1 MLSQS
6 ELTSLQKIIN
16 DDTKSFEDL
25 KIFSNSFF
33 NKSIHYKV
41 GITLSILIKDNQLS
55 LSQEISSFYI
65 LYCLSEDER
74 EKGFFPL
81 NSLIIDILKETKI
94 KTKRIFLFELLK
106 NKITNNKIKIKDYIN
121 YTEQFKNNKKLED
134 DINLEIIKLS
144 NNKEKILEKD
154 LYLNPMIH
162 EKKITDKKIN
172 DINNNNVQ
180 LTSEEPLFYFFKSN
194 YMSYYESSTNLFRN
208 EPYWIFPMLKHNF
221 IWENNTY
228 DKISFLLN
236 QLLSNTPLTN
246 EDCKYIITTFSK
258 NPNIIKNINFT
269 PDQMMSLI
277 EKNESLSFEILAVIC
292 RVCLNE

>member
-25 KIFSNSFF
+25 KTFSNSFF
-33 NKSIHYKV
+33 SKSIHYKV
-41 GITLSILIKDNQLS
+41 GITLGMLIRDHQLS

-65 LYCLSEDER
+65 LYCLSENER
-74 EKGFFPL
+74 EKGFNTL

-94 KTKRIFLFELLK
+94 NTKKIFLFELLK
-106 NKITNNKIKIKDYIN
+106 NKITNNKIKIKDYIK
-121 YTEQFKNNKKLED
+121 YTEQLKNNKKLED

-144 NNKEKILEKD
+144 NNKEKILKKD

-172 DINNNNVQ
+172 DINNNVQ

-194 YMSYYESSTNLFRN
+194 YMSYYDSSTNLFRN

-236 QLLSNTPLTN
+236 QLLSNTPLSN
-246 EDCKYIITTFSK
+246 EDCKYIITTVSK

-269 PDQMMSLI
+269 PDQMMILI
-277 EKNESLSFEILAVIC
+277 EKNESLSFEILVVIC

>member
-25 KIFSNSFF
+25 KTFSNSFF
-33 NKSIHYKV
+33 SKSIHYKV
-41 GITLSILIKDNQLS
+41 GITLGMLIRDHQLS

-65 LYCLSEDER
+65 LYCLSENER
-74 EKGFFPL
+74 EKGFNTL

-94 KTKRIFLFELLK
+94 NTKKIFLFELLK
-106 NKITNNKIKIKDYIN
+106 NKITNNKIKIKDYIK
-121 YTEQFKNNKKLED
+121 YTEQLKNNKKLED
-134 DINLEIIKLS
+134 DINLEIIKIS
-144 NNKEKILEKD
+144 NNKEKILKKD

-172 DINNNNVQ
+172 DINNNVQ

-194 YMSYYESSTNLFRN
+194 YMSYYDSSTNLFRN

-236 QLLSNTPLTN
+236 QLLSNTPLSN
-246 EDCKYIITTFSK
+246 EDCKYIITTVSK

-269 PDQMMSLI
+269 PDQMMILI
-277 EKNESLSFEILAVIC
+277 EKNESLSFEILVVIC

>member
-25 KIFSNSFF
+25 KTFSNSFF
-33 NKSIHYKV
+33 SKSIHYKV
-41 GITLSILIKDNQLS
+41 GITLGMLIRDHQLS

-65 LYCLSEDER
+65 LYCLSENER
-74 EKGFFPL
+74 EKGFNTL

-94 KTKRIFLFELLK
+94 NTKKIFLFELLK
-106 NKITNNKIKIKDYIN
+106 NKITNNKIKIKDYIK
-121 YTEQFKNNKKLED
+121 YTEQLKNNKKLED
-134 DINLEIIKLS
+134 DINLEIIKIS
-144 NNKEKILEKD
+144 NNKEKILKKD

-172 DINNNNVQ
+172 DINNNVQ

-194 YMSYYESSTNLFRN
+194 YMSYYDSSTNLFRN
-208 EPYWIFPMLKHNF
+208 EPFWIFPMLKHNF

-236 QLLSNTPLTN
+236 QLISNTPLSN
-246 EDCKYIITTFSK
+246 EDCKYIITTVSK

-269 PDQMMSLI
+269 PDQMMILI
-277 EKNESLSFEILAVIC
+277 EKNESLSFEILVVIC

>member
-25 KIFSNSFF
+25 KTFSNSFF
-33 NKSIHYKV
+33 SKSIHYKV
-41 GITLSILIKDNQLS
+41 GITLGMLIRDHQLS

-65 LYCLSEDER
+65 LYCLSENER
-74 EKGFFPL
+74 EKGFNTL

-94 KTKRIFLFELLK
+94 NTKKIFLFELLK
-106 NKITNNKIKIKDYIN
+106 NKITNNKIKIKDYIK
-121 YTEQFKNNKKLED
+121 YTEQLKNNKKLED
-134 DINLEIIKLS
+134 DINLEIIKIS
-144 NNKEKILEKD
+144 NNKEKILKKD

-172 DINNNNVQ
+172 DINNNVQ

-194 YMSYYESSTNLFRN
+194 YMSYYDSSTNLFRN
-208 EPYWIFPMLKHNF
+208 EPFWIFPMLKHNF

-236 QLLSNTPLTN
+236 QLLSNTPLSN
-246 EDCKYIITTFSK
+246 EDCKYIITTVSK

-269 PDQMMSLI
+269 PDQMMILI
-277 EKNESLSFEILAVIC
+277 EKNESLSFEILVVIC

>member
-25 KIFSNSFF
+25 KTFSNSFF
-33 NKSIHYKV
+33 SKSIHYKV
-41 GITLSILIKDNQLS
+41 GITLGMLIRDHQLS

-65 LYCLSEDER
+65 LYCLSENER
-74 EKGFFPL
+74 EKGFNTL

-94 KTKRIFLFELLK
+94 NTKKIFLFELLK
-106 NKITNNKIKIKDYIN
+106 NKITNNKIKIKDYIKYN
-121 YTEQFKNNKKLED
+121 EQLKNNKKLED

-144 NNKEKILEKD
+144 NNKEKILKKD

-172 DINNNNVQ
+172 DINNNVQ

-194 YMSYYESSTNLFRN
+194 YMSYYDSSTNLFRN

-236 QLLSNTPLTN
+236 QLLSNTPLSN
-246 EDCKYIITTFSK
+246 EDCKYIITTVSK

-269 PDQMMSLI
+269 PDQMMILI
-277 EKNESLSFEILAVIC
+277 EKNESLSFEILVVIC

>member
-25 KIFSNSFF
+25 KTFSNSFF
-33 NKSIHYKV
+33 SKSIHYKV
-41 GITLSILIKDNQLS
+41 GITLGMLIRDHQLS

-65 LYCLSEDER
+65 LYCLSENER
-74 EKGFFPL
+74 EKGFNTL

-94 KTKRIFLFELLK
+94 NTKKIFLFELLK
-106 NKITNNKIKIKDYIN
+106 NKITNNKIKIKDYIK
-121 YTEQFKNNKKLED
+121 YTEQLKNNKKLED

-144 NNKEKILEKD
+144 NNKEKILKKD

-172 DINNNNVQ
+172 DINNNVQ

-194 YMSYYESSTNLFRN
+194 YMSYYDSSTNLFRN

-236 QLLSNTPLTN
+236 QLISNTPLSN
-246 EDCKYIITTFSK
+246 EDCKYIITTVSK

-269 PDQMMSLI
+269 PDQMMILI
-277 EKNESLSFEILAVIC
+277 EKNESLSFEILVVIC

>member
-6 ELTSLQKIIN
+6 ELTSLQKLIN
-16 DDTKSFEDL
+16 DETNSFEDL
-25 KIFSNSFF
+25 KTWCISILS
-33 NKSIHYKV
+33 KSIYFKV
-41 GITLSILIKDNQLS
+41 NLTLSILIRDQQLS

-65 LYCLSEDER
+65 LYCLSEKDR
-74 EKGFFPL
+74 EKGFYFFP
-81 NSLIIDILKETKI
+81 SLVFDILKETKI
-94 KTKRIFLFELLK
+94 KKKKIFLFELLK

-134 DINLEIIKLS
+134 DINLEIIKLT
-144 NNKEKILEKD
+144 NNKEELLGKD

-172 DINNNNVQ
+172 DINNNNIQ

>member
-25 KIFSNSFF
+25 KTFSNSFF
-33 NKSIHYKV
+33 SKSIHYKV
-41 GITLSILIKDNQLS
+41 GITLGMLIRDHQLS

-65 LYCLSEDER
+65 LYCLSENER
-74 EKGFFPL
+74 EKGFNTL

-94 KTKRIFLFELLK
+94 NTKKIFLFELLK
-106 NKITNNKIKIKDYIN
+106 NKITNNKIKIKDYIK
-121 YTEQFKNNKKLED
+121 YTEQLKNNKKLED
-134 DINLEIIKLS
+134 DINLEIIKIS
-144 NNKEKILEKD
+144 NNKEKILKKD

-172 DINNNNVQ
+172 DINNNVQ

-194 YMSYYESSTNLFRN
+194 YMSYYDSSTNLFRN

-236 QLLSNTPLTN
+236 QLISNTPLSN
-246 EDCKYIITTFSK
+246 EDCKYIITTVSK

-269 PDQMMSLI
+269 PDQMMILI
-277 EKNESLSFEILAVIC
+277 EKNESLSFEILVVIC

>member
-25 KIFSNSFF
+25 KTFSNSFF
-33 NKSIHYKV
+33 SKSIHYKV
-41 GITLSILIKDNQLS
+41 GITLGMLIRDHQLS

-65 LYCLSEDER
+65 LYCLSENER
-74 EKGFFPL
+74 EKGFNTL

-94 KTKRIFLFELLK
+94 NTKKIFLFELLK
-106 NKITNNKIKIKDYIN
+106 NKITNNKIKIKDYIK
-121 YTEQFKNNKKLED
+121 YTEQLKNNKKLED

-144 NNKEKILEKD
+144 NNKEKILKKD

-172 DINNNNVQ
+172 DINNNVQ

-194 YMSYYESSTNLFRN
+194 YMSYYDSSTNLFRN
-208 EPYWIFPMLKHNF
+208 EPFWIFPMLKHNF

-236 QLLSNTPLTN
+236 QLISNTPLSN
-246 EDCKYIITTFSK
+246 EDCKYIITTVSK

-269 PDQMMSLI
+269 PDQMMILI
-277 EKNESLSFEILAVIC
+277 EKNESLSFEILVVIC

>member
-25 KIFSNSFF
+25 KTFSNSFF
-33 NKSIHYKV
+33 SKSIHYKV
-41 GITLSILIKDNQLS
+41 GITLGMLIRDHQLS

-65 LYCLSEDER
+65 LYCLSENER
-74 EKGFFPL
+74 EKGFNTL

-94 KTKRIFLFELLK
+94 NTKKIFLFELLK
-106 NKITNNKIKIKDYIN
+106 NKITNNKIKIKDYIK
-121 YTEQFKNNKKLED
+121 YTEQLKNNKKLED

-144 NNKEKILEKD
+144 NNKEKILKKD

-172 DINNNNVQ
+172 DINNNVQ

-194 YMSYYESSTNLFRN
+194 YMSYYDSSTNLFRN
-208 EPYWIFPMLKHNF
+208 EPFWIFPMLKHNF

-236 QLLSNTPLTN
+236 QLLSNTPLSN
-246 EDCKYIITTFSK
+246 EDCKYIITTVSK

-269 PDQMMSLI
+269 PDQMMILI
-277 EKNESLSFEILAVIC
+277 EKNESLSFEILVVIC